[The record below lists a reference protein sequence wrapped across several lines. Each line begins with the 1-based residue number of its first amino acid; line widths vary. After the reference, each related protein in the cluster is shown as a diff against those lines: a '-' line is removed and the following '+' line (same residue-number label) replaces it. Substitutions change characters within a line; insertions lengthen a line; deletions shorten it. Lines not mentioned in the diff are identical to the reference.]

1 MSDCCCDVDMYDAD
15 PTTILVQRVLVGRK
29 DHICGECGSVIP
41 KGTEHECVQF
51 VSDGTIETHRT
62 CEPCLRIRRDY
73 FRCGWIFGSMRE
85 DFKQCMGFDYCGEQE
100 AK

>member
-41 KGTEHECVQF
+41 KGTEHECVQ
-51 VSDGTIETHRT
+51 S
-62 CEPCLRIRRDY
+62 RRYILSRSRRRNENDHA
-73 FRCGWIFGSMRE
+73 R
-85 DFKQCMGFDYCGEQE
+85 
-100 AK
+100 